1 MTESEQPDEA
11 TVARLVLMNGYG
23 EVMLRFQVLEMSYW
37 QILAT
42 RIKRG
47 STLDQ
52 GIARLS
58 GWAGQ
63 TGERLINKLGLPD
76 DLRAEAD
83 AAVKT
88 RNYLAH
94 DFLRDQWPFLSEP
107 PVCRSAAEQLAAIA
121 VHIEEFEGRLNLYV
135 QDLGVQELTEEE
147 IEELGL
153 VAPADFTAWTTRP
166 GG

>member
-1 MTESEQPDEA
+1 MAENQHD
-11 TVARLVLMNGYG
+11 ARFQRFTLMNGYG

-42 RIKRG
+42 RIKQR

-52 GIARLS
+52 GIARLN

-63 TGERLINKLGLPD
+63 TGERLVNGLGLPV
-76 DLRAEAD
+76 DLRAEAE
-83 AAVKT
+83 AAVRT

-94 DFLRDQWPFLSEP
+94 NFLRDRAPFMNDP
-107 PVCRSAAEQLAAIA
+107 AVCRSAAEDLAAIR
-121 VHIEEFEGRLNLYV
+121 VRIEEFEHRLNLHM

-147 IEELGL
+147 IDELGL
-153 VAPADFTAWTTRP
+153 VAPADFEVGPP
-166 GG
+166 GPANN

>member
-1 MTESEQPDEA
+1 MAETEHD
-11 TVARLVLMNGYG
+11 ARFQRFTLMNGYG

-52 GIARLS
+52 GMVRLS

-63 TGERLINKLGLPD
+63 TGERLINGLGLPD

-83 AAVKT
+83 AAVKM

-94 DFLRDQWPFLSEP
+94 DFLRERAPFMRDP
-107 PVCRSAAEQLAAIA
+107 AVCREAAGQLAEID
-121 VHIEEFEGRLNLYV
+121 VHIDEFGHRLDQYIRG
-135 QDLGVQELTEEE
+135 LGVQELSEEE
-147 IEELGL
+147 INELEL
-153 VAPADFTAWTTRP
+153 VAPADFTAWTTARSA
-166 GG
+166 G